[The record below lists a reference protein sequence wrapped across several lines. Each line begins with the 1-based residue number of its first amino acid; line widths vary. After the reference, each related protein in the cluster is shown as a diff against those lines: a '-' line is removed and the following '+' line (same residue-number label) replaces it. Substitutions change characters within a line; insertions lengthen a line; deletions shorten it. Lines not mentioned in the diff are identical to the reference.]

1 MYNKSSIFVAV
12 MKNFDLNKAIKVLL
26 VCILAVVFLI
36 LLCHFLTIIVGGITH
51 LVHA

>member
-1 MYNKSSIFVAV
+1 MYNKSSIFVAI

-36 LLCHFLTIIVGGITH
+36 LLNQLLTSLIGGIAK
-51 LVHA
+51 LGS